1 MRLVEENILK
11 HKRPESL
18 AEMDKRFGRAKNKQM
33 KNNDKQIIKQAEE
46 RVIEL
51 YNSVSDENI
60 LYHNMDHTRS
70 VVEKANE
77 IAAHYEL
84 SEKDITILN
93 IAAWFHDTGHLFTDP
108 SSHEQKSI
116 ALMKEWLADKGDYA
130 TLANEI
136 EKVILATKFST
147 PPQGLVQ
154 EIIKDADTYHF
165 GTAEFKRMDKLMK
178 NEMVLRNQG
187 TIVSNWKKNT
197 LFLIESHQFY
207 TSYCKDL
214 LDDGKQKNIAKLKK
228 KIEETHPENAKG
240 NFSLNDGKNGTKAQN
255 KQSGFVTKGIQTMLR
270 LTSENHMRLSEM
282 ADNKANILISVNAI
296 IISVILSV
304 LIRKIEV
311 ERHLAIPTLIFLA
324 SALITIV
331 IAILAT
337 RPKITNG
344 NFTRED
350 ILNRKTNL
358 LFFGNFFKS
367 QLEEYKWGMNTMM
380 KDPDYLYGTLVDDI
394 YYLGLVLGRKYR
406 LVRIAYNVF
415 MIGILV
421 SAFAFIIA
429 ITFNR
434 SSPSTVIID
443 GSGSPF

>member
-1 MRLVEENILK
+1 
-11 HKRPESL
+11 
-18 AEMDKRFGRAKNKQM
+18 M

-46 RVIEL
+46 KVLEL
-51 YNSVSDENI
+51 YASVSDKKI
-60 LYHNMDHTRS
+60 VYHNIEHIRS

-84 SEKDITILN
+84 SEKDIVILN
-93 IAAWFHDTGHLFTDP
+93 IAAWFHDVGHLFTDP
-108 SSHEQKSI
+108 SSHEQKSVE
-116 ALMKEWLADKGDYA
+116 LMKEWLAEKGENTA
-130 TLANEI
+130 LADET
-136 EKVILATKFST
+136 EKTILATKFST
-147 PPQGLVQ
+147 PPKGLMQ
-154 EIIKDADTYHF
+154 EIIKDADTFHF
-165 GTAEFKRMDKLMK
+165 GTAEFKRMDKLLK

-187 TIVSNWKKNT
+187 TIVKDWKKNT
-197 LFLIESHQFY
+197 LFFLESHQYY

-214 LDDGKQKNIAKLKK
+214 LDVGKQKNLAKLKK
-228 KIEETHPENAKG
+228 KIEEIQPENAGPG
-240 NFSLNDGKNGTKAQN
+240 NFSMEDAKNGTKTKN
-255 KQSGFVTKGIQTMLR
+255 KQSGFVSKGIQTMLR

-311 ERHLAIPTLIFLA
+311 DRHLAIPTLIFLA
-324 SALITIV
+324 SALATIV

-344 NFTRED
+344 SFTRED

-367 QLEEYKWGMNTMM
+367 ELEEYKWGMNTMM
-380 KDPDYLYGTLVDDI
+380 KDPDYLYGSLVDDI

-415 MIGILV
+415 MIGIVV

-429 ITFNR
+429 FSFNR

-443 GSGSPF
+443 GSGLPF